1 MNTTLTKMDTAP
13 SQVERSRQGQS
24 LLKLPFVSYP
34 CHVRHVVPVCYME
47 SRVMRL
53 RRKAIGSCLAP
64 ASKSVGMYCTETQ
77 RVFVQNQEILDVL
90 DGELELWK
98 CTLADAETKRAP
110 RKTGCQVTEARDRC
124 SPQIF
129 QSLAPSNHAST
140 NGPAPSIPTPASLH
154 RCSNPSRLITSP
166 LSASAYVSKSELE
179 SVCACEYDG
188 TFVVCGRAHGGSGA
202 SVVMAMAVVF

>member
-64 ASKSVGMYCTETQ
+64 ASKSVGMYCTESH
-77 RVFVQNQEILDVL
+77 RFFVHYQEILDV
-90 DGELELWK
+90 
-98 CTLADAETKRAP
+98 LADAETKRAP